1 MSVEGCRGQRI
12 SEVKYMLAS
21 KRRRAQQAKG
31 MHVYKFTNSIKPP
44 EEAQVAS
51 LGQLSVTKAI
61 KLSVAS
67 GK

>member
-1 MSVEGCRGQRI
+1 MSVEGCGGQRI

-21 KRRRAQQAKG
+21 KRRRALQAEG
-31 MHVYKFTNSIKPP
+31 MRVYKSADRIKPP

-51 LGQLSVTKAI
+51 WGQLSVTKAI
-61 KLSVAS
+61 KLSIAS